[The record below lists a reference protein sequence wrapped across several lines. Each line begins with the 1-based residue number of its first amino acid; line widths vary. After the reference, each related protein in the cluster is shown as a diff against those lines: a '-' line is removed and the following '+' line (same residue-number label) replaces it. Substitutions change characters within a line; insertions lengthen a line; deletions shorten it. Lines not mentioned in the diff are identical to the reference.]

1 MLTISYVSFSF
12 FEGVRGTETGVGPS
26 LEKGRGQEKA
36 VSHPARSLTPT
47 PTVCPDA
54 RAEAQGAALS
64 RVLGGR
70 ERRSSPGLGRPS
82 LSPKPLLDPLPGNT
96 MNPHGK
102 ATSPGGRGGK
112 TTLQSPGQIS
122 GTLLPSRPHGHQG
135 ARQGPGLPLAAN
147 RSGARR
153 SLPRPAPTLG
163 ELQLQLRQLRPH
175 VGRQRRHRGRRGLQA
190 SLRHPGSASHTPE
203 DKRGGRRR
211 DGLTR
216 VHTRATKSGSGRR
229 APPAPLLPLPP

>member
-1 MLTISYVSFSF
+1 M
-12 FEGVRGTETGVGPS
+12 
-26 LEKGRGQEKA
+26 
-36 VSHPARSLTPT
+36 
-47 PTVCPDA
+47 
-54 RAEAQGAALS
+54 S

-70 ERRSSPGLGRPS
+70 ERKSSPGLGRPS

-147 RSGARR
+147 RSGARALAPPPGSYPR
-153 SLPRPAPTLG
+153 RAPAPAPPAAPARRAAAPPPRPARAPGLAPPSR
-163 ELQLQLRQLRPH
+163 LRQPHSGRQERGPKEGRTDAGPHPGYKIRLRPPSAVSAAATAAAMSEGH
-175 VGRQRRHRGRRGLQA
+175 VSTPAPPPGRGRTASFAKSNSGLA
-190 SLRHPGSASHTPE
+190 CLWR
-203 DKRGGRRR
+203 
-211 DGLTR
+211 
-216 VHTRATKSGSGRR
+216 
-229 APPAPLLPLPP
+229 PLLGNS